1 MTKIWYQPQKT
12 DKLRLIRF
20 LLPIHSL
27 RGTFTDTAVFKDYK
41 GAVSIRE
48 SMGGKEKDSRN
59 IPLRF
64 RHIKSSHDVK
74 NHGDN
79 YFL

>member
-41 GAVSIRE
+41 GAISIRE

-74 NHGDN
+74 NQGDK